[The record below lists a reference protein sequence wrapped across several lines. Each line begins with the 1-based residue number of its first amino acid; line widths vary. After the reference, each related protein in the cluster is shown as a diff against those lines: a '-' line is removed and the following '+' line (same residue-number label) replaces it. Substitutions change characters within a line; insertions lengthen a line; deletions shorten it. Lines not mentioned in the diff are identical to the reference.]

1 MRRDLESI
9 DIITEKRDT
18 TRALLGLAR
27 GASEKHLDRK
37 GICCS
42 PQGLMV

>member
-1 MRRDLESI
+1 M
-9 DIITEKRDT
+9 DIFTKREGVN
-18 TRALLGLAR
+18 RAFPGLAR